1 MRKEL
6 EKKLAVARSSE
17 RAEIVAELQSAM
29 VWARKRRSQL
39 LETMAAPTPSEVNKT
54 FETFRIISLLL
65 A

>member
-39 LETMAAPTPSEVNKT
+39 LETMAAPTPSEVR
-54 FETFRIISLLL
+54 FGFRV
-65 A
+65 

>member
-39 LETMAAPTPSEVNKT
+39 LETMATPTPSQV
-54 FETFRIISLLL
+54 RSASLGR
-65 A
+65 ARADEYK

>member
-29 VWARKRRSQL
+29 VWARKRRAKL
-39 LETMAAPTPSEVNKT
+39 LETMAAPTPGEVGFSPPSK
-54 FETFRIISLLL
+54 RV
-65 A
+65 